1 MNRLG
6 RLLQR
11 FGIASGPAPADSGEA
26 RWVVVDC
33 ESSGLDP
40 RADRLL
46 SIGAVGVRA
55 GRIVLGESFSVFLR
69 QSQASDAENIL
80 IHGIGGSD
88 QLSGVA
94 PANALAAF
102 DAFTGDA
109 PLAGFHAPFDRALL
123 ERAFRS
129 ATGQTWRR
137 RWLDLALL
145 APSLFPAMAR
155 GRTTLDHWLEA
166 FEIEHLARHDALG
179 DAYATAQLLLVL
191 LEAARGQGLIG
202 FRSVSGLAGSGR
214 WLPN

>member
-6 RLLQR
+6 QLLQR
-11 FGIASGPAPADSGEA
+11 FGIAPRPATSDAAEA

-40 RADRLL
+40 HVDRLL
-46 SIGAVGVRA
+46 SIGAVGVGA
-55 GRIVLGESFSVFLR
+55 GRIVLGDAFTVLLR
-69 QSQASDAENIL
+69 QAQASDADNIL
-80 IHGIGGSD
+80 IHGISGTE
-88 QLSGVA
+88 QLSGEA
-94 PANALAAF
+94 PADALAAF
-102 DAFTGDA
+102 DAFAGDA
-109 PLAGFHAPFDRALL
+109 PLAGFHTPFDRALL

-129 ATGQTWRR
+129 ATGRRWRR

-145 APSLFPAMAR
+145 APSLFPGLAR

-166 FEIEHLARHDALG
+166 FQIDHPARHDALG

-191 LEAARGQGLIG
+191 LEAARGQGLTS
-202 FRSVSGLAGSGR
+202 FRSVSGLADSGR